1 MNSGAKVVYLHHLI
15 TPEQD
20 QAMEQAI
27 EQRSNN
33 PGIYN
38 LSSRNCAMF
47 VEDVLQAGNVVNSQ
61 SGDYHPWF
69 VYQWLE
75 TIGGFY

>member
-1 MNSGAKVVYLHHLI
+1 MNGAAPVIYLHLQT

-20 QAMEQAI
+20 QAMLQAI
-27 EQRSNN
+27 NQRIQN
-33 PGIYN
+33 PGKYN
-38 LSSRNCAMF
+38 LSGRNCAMF
-47 VEDVLQAGNVVNSQ
+47 VEDVLQAGNVINSQ
-61 SGDYHPWF
+61 SGDYHPWY